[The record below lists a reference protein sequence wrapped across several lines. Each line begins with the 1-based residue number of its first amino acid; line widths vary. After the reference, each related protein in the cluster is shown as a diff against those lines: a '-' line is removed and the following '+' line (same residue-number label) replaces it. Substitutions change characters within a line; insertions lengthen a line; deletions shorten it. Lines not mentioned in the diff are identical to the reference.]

1 MNVVVQ
7 IDGRNIV
14 FQDLGLSI
22 DGEEQV
28 VNKNK
33 SYVSIS
39 GRDFHSVIL

>member
-1 MNVVVQ
+1 MGKGNMNVIVQ
-7 IDGRNIV
+7 IDGKNIV

-28 VNKNK
+28 VNK

-39 GRDFHSVIL
+39 G